1 MSITDTVSSHPS
13 SMVNKPPMFAA
24 LLGVEEFAL
33 FIEYIEVGDKRN
45 AKKIMTVCCNKEERE
60 NSERNHRCLVVIE
73 RKGKD
78 FL

>member
-45 AKKIMTVCCNKEERE
+45 AKKIMCVATKRRGKIA
-60 NSERNHRCLVVIE
+60 SEVTDV
-73 RKGKD
+73 
-78 FL
+78 